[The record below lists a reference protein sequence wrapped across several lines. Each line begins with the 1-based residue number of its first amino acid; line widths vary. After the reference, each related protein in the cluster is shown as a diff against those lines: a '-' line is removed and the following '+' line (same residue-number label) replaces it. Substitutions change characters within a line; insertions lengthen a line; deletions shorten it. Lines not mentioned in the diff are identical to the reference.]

1 MSGGRTIVAPM
12 QNDNVIREAIEA
24 QLISAVRIGFD
35 TEAVLA
41 EAAGLL
47 AEAEAAFV
55 RLSHSRISL
64 PPPPR
69 RA

>member
-24 QLISAVRIGFD
+24 QLISAVELGFD
-35 TEAVLA
+35 TEEALA
-41 EAAGLL
+41 ETAGLL

-55 RLSHSRISL
+55 RLSHPRFSL

-69 RA
+69 R